1 MTSVNVDR
9 DIISLQ
15 DEISFDNV
23 RGHGPAA
30 VKEFLSLVEKGES
43 VKMAEM
49 LVTRRPPSLGITDQ
63 TYQKNKKG
71 DLLSQFDGSQIVLDA
86 WNREYKRR
94 TGEDIPSDA
103 VIFRGLAN
111 GTGDPAAVMTHKH
124 SLADIKRV
132 MKERN
137 VPVEGD
143 WEIVPESRP
152 PVVQAVR
159 MAPDL
164 VDNYVREY
172 IAENP
177 DLANTDRRE
186 IEEMVIDNH
195 SRQVTQNDLEP
206 LGTNDF
212 KSLAAALYRQRSNRI
227 TIPIAGDS
235 GAAGAE
241 D

>member
-1 MTSVNVDR
+1 
-9 DIISLQ
+9 
-15 DEISFDNV
+15 
-23 RGHGPAA
+23 
-30 VKEFLSLVEKGES
+30 
-43 VKMAEM
+43 
-49 LVTRRPPSLGITDQ
+49 
-63 TYQKNKKG
+63 
-71 DLLSQFDGSQIVLDA
+71 
-86 WNREYKRR
+86 
-94 TGEDIPSDA
+94 
-103 VIFRGLAN
+103 
-111 GTGDPAAVMTHKH
+111 
-124 SLADIKRV
+124 
-132 MKERN
+132 
-137 VPVEGD
+137 
-143 WEIVPESRP
+143 
-152 PVVQAVR
+152 VVQAVR

-235 GAAGAE
+235 GAAGTE